1 MTGQLL
7 VNENWNNRAESVGT
21 WRISTPNMAP
31 LNQAMCAQLTPVL
44 PRWKTSTPNSKQ
56 GTEMR
61 QPLNFTRGFLHLSG

>member
-31 LNQAMCAQLTPVL
+31 LNQAMCAQLTGAPTL
-44 PRWKTSTPNSKQ
+44 ESLHAIFQ
-56 GTEMR
+56 A
-61 QPLNFTRGFLHLSG
+61 RGQR